1 VPACSKFTRRHRGQ
15 VKVEDLLRSFNGH
28 SLIVRT
34 CGDPAQERV
43 MILEMETVV
52 ALLAAVG
59 LLVFWLTVY
68 GGVAAGT
75 YKVAKTAQKRRRE
88 RQALEPDESAIKA
101 IRGKDYRNAVDE
113 LNKQSHE
120 GALRQLPHNYGW
132 RPTDRMPRRPPDHGG
147 KNLAGARLHFAD
159 LSGQEILEAYL
170 SRTIFRESTLR
181 KTNFKWSYLSGADF
195 TNADCQGADFSE
207 TDCTGAVFAGANLR
221 RANFHKAILR
231 GTNFDGAN
239 LTDAVLTTPTW
250 EEARF
255 TYKAVL
261 RGARLPD
268 GSKHEKYEPRTERRG
283 RSKRKTKG
291 VDDDQ
296 TMAHI
301 GEGQGDWY
309 EVGDNHDSGQGD
321 YS

>member
-1 VPACSKFTRRHRGQ
+1 
-15 VKVEDLLRSFNGH
+15 
-28 SLIVRT
+28 
-34 CGDPAQERV
+34 
-43 MILEMETVV
+43 METAL

-75 YKVAKTAQKRRRE
+75 YKVAKHVRKQRRA
-88 RQALEPDESAIKA
+88 RQALEPDESAVKA
-101 IRGKDYRNAVDE
+101 IRGKYYRNAVDE

-120 GALRQLPHNYGW
+120 EALRRLPHNYGW

-159 LSGQEILEAYL
+159 LSGEEILEAYL

-195 TNADCQGADFSE
+195 TKADCQGADFSE
-207 TDCTGAVFAGANLR
+207 TNCTGAVFVGANLSG
-221 RANFHKAILR
+221 ANFDRAILR
-231 GTNFDGAN
+231 GANFDGAN
-239 LTDAVLTTPTW
+239 LTSAVLTTPTW
-250 EEARF
+250 EDARF
-255 TYKAVL
+255 TYKAKL
-261 RGARLPD
+261 SGARLPN
-268 GSKHEKYEPRTERRG
+268 GSTHERYDPIKKKRVRT
-283 RSKRKTKG
+283 KRTTKE

-296 TMAHI
+296 TMAQI

-309 EVGDNHDSGQGD
+309 EVGENHDSGQG
-321 YS
+321 